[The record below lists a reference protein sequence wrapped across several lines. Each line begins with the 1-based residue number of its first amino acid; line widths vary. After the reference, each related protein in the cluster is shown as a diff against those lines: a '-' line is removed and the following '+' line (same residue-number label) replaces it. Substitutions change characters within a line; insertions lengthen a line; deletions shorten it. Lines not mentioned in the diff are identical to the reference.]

1 MRAIP
6 AIHNRMTPKEMR
18 KRGWAL
24 PATEFKTASPQRRD
38 LDNPTK
44 GRGEGSLPD
53 GRKIMMGNEEGPY
66 KREETKR

>member
-1 MRAIP
+1 M
-6 AIHNRMTPKEMR
+6 
-18 KRGWAL
+18 
-24 PATEFKTASPQRRD
+24 TEFKTASPQRRD

-53 GRKIMMGNEEGPY
+53 GRKIMMGKEEGPY